1 MIRKPK
7 YFSGLLAGITVIGS
21 LVFSSGDSHAQDGVD
36 RLFKRD
42 SLTRDSLTEKLNT
55 SGNSVTGNRLPL
67 KMDPSDAVV
76 PGASIVTRIRTEINP
91 NLQNS
96 TTLATAEDDLPYPAL
111 LHSYPKPIGYG
122 MVYQGNKS
130 TEETSKLA
138 TPGFNGWNPKANRDE
153 YVFDGSDRGV
163 KVSVGDD
170 LIIQGLET
178 EDTVGHFKTVDG
190 RRLVTPSNRV
200 AIYAPRFGA
209 VRRLD
214 SVFNARLHQPIGS
227 IEEKTP
233 IAMAQGNNETATSN
247 QHVALDQFENS
258 KRASEF
264 IDRTRGV
271 LADNITHLLGTRNS
285 FKAYENLSLIRIGK
299 HSNSESARLDL
310 GIQSAKVWEDN
321 LGIQVAVD
329 NTAPVTVDRVRS
341 AQQIVHVE
349 TKEGSDILRVTKV
362 ASKIAA
368 RTGDVVEFT
377 IRFDNLSARDLADVT
392 IIDNLTRRL
401 EYMADSASSTVGAEF
416 SQEKNDGGSLM
427 LQWKLTEALAP
438 QKGGLV
444 RFKCRV
450 R

>member
-1 MIRKPK
+1 MTRKQK
-7 YFSGLLAGITVIGS
+7 HLSGFLAGITVIGS
-21 LVFSSGDSHAQDGVD
+21 LVFGGANSQAQDGFD
-36 RLFKRD
+36 RLLKRA
-42 SLTRDSLTEKLNT
+42 SLPEKLSTPVAPRADNK
-55 SGNSVTGNRLPL
+55 LPL
-67 KMDPSDAVV
+67 KMITSDAIV
-76 PGASIVTRIRTEINP
+76 PGISVATQITTEINP
-91 NLQNS
+91 ALHNS
-96 TTLATAEDDLPYPAL
+96 ATLVAAENDLPRPAL
-111 LHSYPKPIGYG
+111 NRFYPKPIGYG
-122 MVYQGNKS
+122 MVYRGNKS
-130 TEETSKLA
+130 TQENSKFS

-163 KVSVGDD
+163 KVTIGDD

-178 EDTVGHFKTVDG
+178 EDTVGHFETVDG
-190 RRLVTPSNRV
+190 QRLVTPSNRV

-214 SVFNARLHQPIGS
+214 GVFNARLRQPIGS

-233 IAMAQGNNETATSN
+233 IAMANGNNETATSN

-271 LADNITHLLGTRNS
+271 LADNIVHLLGTRNS
-285 FKAYENLSLIRIGK
+285 FKAYENLSLIRLGK

-310 GIQSAKVWEDN
+310 GIQSATVWEDN
-321 LGIQVAVD
+321 LGLQIAVS
-329 NTAPVTVDRVRS
+329 NTAPVTVDKVKS
-341 AQQIVHVE
+341 AQQFVHVE

-368 RTGDVVEFT
+368 RTGDIVEFT

-401 EYMADSASSTVGAEF
+401 EYIADSASSTVGAEF
-416 SQEKNDGGSLM
+416 SQEKNDGGSL
-427 LQWKLTEALAP
+427 LLRWKLSESLAP

>member
-1 MIRKPK
+1 MTRKQK
-7 YFSGLLAGITVIGS
+7 QFSGFIAGITVIGS
-21 LVFSSGDSHAQDGVD
+21 LVFGSANSQAQDGFD
-36 RLFKRD
+36 RLLKRA
-42 SLTRDSLTEKLNT
+42 SLPEKLNT
-55 SGNSVTGNRLPL
+55 AVQPVASNKLKLPMVT
-67 KMDPSDAVV
+67 SDAVV
-76 PGASIVTRIRTEINP
+76 PGVAVVTRIPTETQSPASN
-91 NLQNS
+91 
-96 TTLATAEDDLPYPAL
+96 TTALVAAENDLPRSAL
-111 LHSYPKPIGYG
+111 LRSYPKPIGYG
-122 MVYQGNKS
+122 MVYQGKKS
-130 TEETSKLA
+130 TQATSKLS
-138 TPGFNGWNPKANRDE
+138 TPGYNGWNPKANRDE

-163 KVSVGDD
+163 KVTIGDD

-178 EDTVGHFKTVDG
+178 EDTIGHFETADG

-209 VRRLD
+209 VRRID
-214 SVFNARLHQPIGS
+214 GVFNARLRQPIGS

-233 IAMAQGNNETATSN
+233 IAMANGNNETSTTN
-247 QHVALDQFENS
+247 QHVALDQFENT

-271 LADNITHLLGTRNS
+271 LADNIVHLLGTRNS
-285 FKAYENLSLIRIGK
+285 FKAYENLSLIRLGK
-299 HSNSESARLDL
+299 YSNSESARLDL

-321 LGIQVAVD
+321 LGLQIAVS
-329 NTAPVTVDRVRS
+329 NTAPVTVDRVKS
-341 AQQIVHVE
+341 AQQFVHVE
-349 TKEGSDILRVTKV
+349 TKEGSDVLRVTKV

-368 RTGDVVEFT
+368 RTGDLVEFT
-377 IRFDNLSARDLADVT
+377 IRFDNLGARNLEDVT

-401 EYMADSASSTVGAEF
+401 EYIEDSASSTISSDF

-427 LQWKLTEALAP
+427 LRWKLTESLAP

>member
-1 MIRKPK
+1 MTRKQK
-7 YFSGLLAGITVIGS
+7 HLSGFLAGITVIGS
-21 LVFSSGDSHAQDGVD
+21 LVFGGANSQAQDGFD
-36 RLFKRD
+36 RLLKRA
-42 SLTRDSLTEKLNT
+42 SLPEKLSTPVAPRADNK
-55 SGNSVTGNRLPL
+55 LPL
-67 KMDPSDAVV
+67 KMITSDAIV
-76 PGASIVTRIRTEINP
+76 PGISVATQITTEINP
-91 NLQNS
+91 ALNNS
-96 TTLATAEDDLPYPAL
+96 ATLVAAENDLPRPAL
-111 LHSYPKPIGYG
+111 NRFYPKPIGYG
-122 MVYQGNKS
+122 MVYRGNKS
-130 TEETSKLA
+130 TQENSKFS

-163 KVSVGDD
+163 KVTIGDD

-178 EDTVGHFKTVDG
+178 EDTVGHFETVDG
-190 RRLVTPSNRV
+190 QRLVTPSNRV

-214 SVFNARLHQPIGS
+214 GVFNARLRQPIGS

-233 IAMAQGNNETATSN
+233 IAMANGNNETATSN

-271 LADNITHLLGTRNS
+271 LADNIVHLLGTRNS
-285 FKAYENLSLIRIGK
+285 FKAYENLSLIRLGK

-321 LGIQVAVD
+321 LGLQIAVS
-329 NTAPVTVDRVRS
+329 NTAPVTVDKVKS
-341 AQQIVHVE
+341 AQQFVHVE

-368 RTGDVVEFT
+368 RTGDIVEFT

-401 EYMADSASSTVGAEF
+401 EYIADSASSTVGAEF
-416 SQEKNDGGSLM
+416 SQEKNDGGSL
-427 LQWKLTEALAP
+427 LLRWKLSESLAP

>member
-1 MIRKPK
+1 MTRKQK
-7 YFSGLLAGITVIGS
+7 HLSGFLAGITVIGS
-21 LVFSSGDSHAQDGVD
+21 LVFGGANSQAQDGFD
-36 RLFKRD
+36 RLLKRA
-42 SLTRDSLTEKLNT
+42 SLPEKLSTPVAPRADNK
-55 SGNSVTGNRLPL
+55 LPL
-67 KMDPSDAVV
+67 KMITSDAIV
-76 PGASIVTRIRTEINP
+76 PGISVATQITTEINP
-91 NLQNS
+91 ALNNS
-96 TTLATAEDDLPYPAL
+96 ATLVAAENDLPRPAL
-111 LHSYPKPIGYG
+111 NRFYPKPIGYG
-122 MVYQGNKS
+122 MVYRGNKS
-130 TEETSKLA
+130 PQETSKFS

-163 KVSVGDD
+163 KVTIGDD

-178 EDTVGHFKTVDG
+178 EDTVGHFETVDG
-190 RRLVTPSNRV
+190 QRLVTPSNRV

-214 SVFNARLHQPIGS
+214 GVFNARLRQPIGS

-233 IAMAQGNNETATSN
+233 IAMANGNNETATSN

-271 LADNITHLLGTRNS
+271 LADNIVHLLGTRNS
-285 FKAYENLSLIRIGK
+285 FKAYENLSLIRLGK

-310 GIQSAKVWEDN
+310 GIQSATVWEDN
-321 LGIQVAVD
+321 LGLQIAVS
-329 NTAPVTVDRVRS
+329 NTAPVTVDKVKS
-341 AQQIVHVE
+341 AQQFVHVE
-349 TKEGSDILRVTKV
+349 TKESSDILRVTKV

-377 IRFDNLSARDLADVT
+377 IRFDNLSARALEDVT

-401 EYMADSASSTVGAEF
+401 EYIADSASSTVGAEF
-416 SQEKNDGGSLM
+416 SQEKNDGGSL
-427 LQWKLTEALAP
+427 LLRWKLSESLAP

>member
-1 MIRKPK
+1 MTRKQK
-7 YFSGLLAGITVIGS
+7 HLSGFLAGITVIGS
-21 LVFSSGDSHAQDGVD
+21 LVFGGANSQAQDGFD
-36 RLFKRD
+36 RLLKRA
-42 SLTRDSLTEKLNT
+42 SLPEKLSTPVAPRADNK
-55 SGNSVTGNRLPL
+55 LPL
-67 KMDPSDAVV
+67 KMITSDAIV
-76 PGASIVTRIRTEINP
+76 PGISVATQITTEINP
-91 NLQNS
+91 ALHNS
-96 TTLATAEDDLPYPAL
+96 ATLVAAENDLPRPAL
-111 LHSYPKPIGYG
+111 NRFYPKPIGYG
-122 MVYQGNKS
+122 MVYRGNKS
-130 TEETSKLA
+130 TQENSKFS

-163 KVSVGDD
+163 KVTIGDD

-178 EDTVGHFKTVDG
+178 EDTVGHFETVDG
-190 RRLVTPSNRV
+190 QRLVTPSNRV

-214 SVFNARLHQPIGS
+214 GVFNARLRQPIGS

-233 IAMAQGNNETATSN
+233 IAMANGNNETATSN

-271 LADNITHLLGTRNS
+271 LADNIVHLLGTRNS
-285 FKAYENLSLIRIGK
+285 FKAYENLSLIRLGK

-321 LGIQVAVD
+321 LGLQIAVS
-329 NTAPVTVDRVRS
+329 NTAPVTVDEVKS
-341 AQQIVHVE
+341 AQQFVHVE

-368 RTGDVVEFT
+368 RTGDIVEFT
-377 IRFDNLSARDLADVT
+377 IRFDNLSARDLEDVT

-401 EYMADSASSTVGAEF
+401 EYIADSASSTVGAEF
-416 SQEKNDGGSLM
+416 SQEKNDGGSL
-427 LQWKLTEALAP
+427 LLRWKLSESLAP

>member
-1 MIRKPK
+1 MTRKQK
-7 YFSGLLAGITVIGS
+7 HLSGFLAGITVIGS
-21 LVFSSGDSHAQDGVD
+21 LVFGGANSQAQDGFD
-36 RLFKRD
+36 RLLKRA
-42 SLTRDSLTEKLNT
+42 SLPEKLSTPVAPRADNK
-55 SGNSVTGNRLPL
+55 LPL
-67 KMDPSDAVV
+67 KMITSDAIV
-76 PGASIVTRIRTEINP
+76 PGISVATQITTEINP
-91 NLQNS
+91 ALHNS
-96 TTLATAEDDLPYPAL
+96 ATLVAAENDLPRPAL
-111 LHSYPKPIGYG
+111 NRFYPKPIGYG
-122 MVYQGNKS
+122 MVYRGNKS
-130 TEETSKLA
+130 TQENSKFS
-138 TPGFNGWNPKANRDE
+138 TPGLNGWNPKANRDE

-163 KVSVGDD
+163 KVTIGDD

-178 EDTVGHFKTVDG
+178 EDTVGHFETVDG
-190 RRLVTPSNRV
+190 QRLVTPSNRV

-214 SVFNARLHQPIGS
+214 GVFNARLRQPIGS

-233 IAMAQGNNETATSN
+233 IAMANGNNETATSN

-271 LADNITHLLGTRNS
+271 LADNIVHLLGTRNS
-285 FKAYENLSLIRIGK
+285 FKAYENLSLIRLGK

-321 LGIQVAVD
+321 LGLQIAVS
-329 NTAPVTVDRVRS
+329 NTAPVTVDKVKS
-341 AQQIVHVE
+341 AQQFVHVE

-368 RTGDVVEFT
+368 RTGDIVEFT

-401 EYMADSASSTVGAEF
+401 EYIADSASSTVGAEF
-416 SQEKNDGGSLM
+416 SQEKNDGGSL
-427 LQWKLTEALAP
+427 LLRWKLSESLAP

>member
-1 MIRKPK
+1 MTRKQK
-7 YFSGLLAGITVIGS
+7 YFSGFLAGITVVGS
-21 LVFSSGDSHAQDGVD
+21 LVFGGAESHAQDGVE
-36 RLFKRD
+36 RLLKKTSLPQKRNTAVDPVADNQFTFKM
-42 SLTRDSLTEKLNT
+42 
-55 SGNSVTGNRLPL
+55 VT
-67 KMDPSDAVV
+67 SDAVG
-76 PGASIVTRIRTEINP
+76 PGISIATRTKAEANP
-91 NLQNS
+91 APQKS
-96 TTLATAEDDLPYPAL
+96 TTLAAAEDNLPHPSL
-111 LHSYPKPIGYG
+111 LHSHPIPIGYG

-138 TPGFNGWNPKANRDE
+138 KPGFNGWNSKANRDE

-163 KVSVGDD
+163 KVTVDDD

-178 EDTVGHFKTVDG
+178 EDTVGHFETVDG
-190 RRLVTPSNRV
+190 RRIVTASNRV

-214 SVFNARLHQPIGS
+214 SVFNARLRQPIGS

-310 GIQSAKVWEDN
+310 GIQSARVWEDN
-321 LGIQVAVD
+321 LGLQIAVD
-329 NTAPVTVDRVRS
+329 NTAPVTVDKVRS

-349 TKEGSDILRVTKV
+349 TKEGADILRVTKV

-368 RTGDVVEFT
+368 RTGDIVEFT
-377 IRFDNLSARDLADVT
+377 IRFDNLSARDLTDVT

-401 EYMADSASSTVGAEF
+401 EYIADSASSTVSAEF
-416 SQEKNDGGSLM
+416 SQEENDGGSLM

>member
-1 MIRKPK
+1 MTRKQK
-7 YFSGLLAGITVIGS
+7 HLSGFLAGITVIGS
-21 LVFSSGDSHAQDGVD
+21 LVFGGANSQAQDGFD
-36 RLFKRD
+36 RLLKRA
-42 SLTRDSLTEKLNT
+42 SLPEKLSTPVAPRADNK
-55 SGNSVTGNRLPL
+55 LPL
-67 KMDPSDAVV
+67 KMITSDAIV
-76 PGASIVTRIRTEINP
+76 PGISVATQITTEINP
-91 NLQNS
+91 ALNNS
-96 TTLATAEDDLPYPAL
+96 ATLVAAENDLPRPAL
-111 LHSYPKPIGYG
+111 NRFYPKPIGYG
-122 MVYQGNKS
+122 MVYRGNKL
-130 TEETSKLA
+130 TQETSKFS

-163 KVSVGDD
+163 KVTIGDD

-178 EDTVGHFKTVDG
+178 EDTVGHFETVDG
-190 RRLVTPSNRV
+190 QRLVTPSNRV

-214 SVFNARLHQPIGS
+214 GVFNARLRQPIGS

-233 IAMAQGNNETATSN
+233 IAMANGNNETATSN

-271 LADNITHLLGTRNS
+271 LADNIVHLLGTRNS
-285 FKAYENLSLIRIGK
+285 FKAYENLSLIRLGK

-310 GIQSAKVWEDN
+310 GIQSATVWEDN
-321 LGIQVAVD
+321 LGLQIAVS
-329 NTAPVTVDRVRS
+329 NTAPVTVDKVKS
-341 AQQIVHVE
+341 AQQFVHVE

-377 IRFDNLSARDLADVT
+377 IRFDNLSTRDLEDVT

-401 EYMADSASSTVGAEF
+401 EYIADSASSTVGAEF
-416 SQEKNDGGSLM
+416 SQEKNDGGSL
-427 LQWKLTEALAP
+427 LLRWKLSESLAP

>member
-1 MIRKPK
+1 MTRKQK
-7 YFSGLLAGITVIGS
+7 NLSGFLAGITVIGS
-21 LVFSSGDSHAQDGVD
+21 LVFGGANSQAQDGFD
-36 RLFKRD
+36 RLLKRA
-42 SLTRDSLTEKLNT
+42 SLPEKLSTPVAPRADNK
-55 SGNSVTGNRLPL
+55 LPL
-67 KMDPSDAVV
+67 KMITSDAIV
-76 PGASIVTRIRTEINP
+76 PGISVATQITTEINP
-91 NLQNS
+91 ALNNS
-96 TTLATAEDDLPYPAL
+96 ATLVAAENDLPRPAL
-111 LHSYPKPIGYG
+111 NRFYPKPIGYG
-122 MVYQGNKS
+122 MVYRGNKS
-130 TEETSKLA
+130 TQETSKFS

-163 KVSVGDD
+163 KVTIGDD

-178 EDTVGHFKTVDG
+178 EDTVGHFETVDG
-190 RRLVTPSNRV
+190 QRLVTPSNRV

-214 SVFNARLHQPIGS
+214 GVFNARLRQPIGS

-233 IAMAQGNNETATSN
+233 IAMANGNNETATSN

-271 LADNITHLLGTRNS
+271 LADNIVHLLGTRNS
-285 FKAYENLSLIRIGK
+285 FKAYENLSLIRLGK

-310 GIQSAKVWEDN
+310 GIQSATVWEDN
-321 LGIQVAVD
+321 LGLQIAVS
-329 NTAPVTVDRVRS
+329 NTAPVTVDKVKS
-341 AQQIVHVE
+341 AQQFVHVE

-377 IRFDNLSARDLADVT
+377 IRFDNLSARDLEDVT

-401 EYMADSASSTVGAEF
+401 EYIADSASSTVGAEF
-416 SQEKNDGGSLM
+416 SQEKNDGGSL
-427 LQWKLTEALAP
+427 LLRWKLSESLAP

>member
-1 MIRKPK
+1 MTRKQK
-7 YFSGLLAGITVIGS
+7 HLSGFLAGITVIGS
-21 LVFSSGDSHAQDGVD
+21 LVFGGANSQAQDGFD
-36 RLFKRD
+36 RLLKRA
-42 SLTRDSLTEKLNT
+42 SLPEKLSTPVAPRADNQ
-55 SGNSVTGNRLPL
+55 LPL
-67 KMDPSDAVV
+67 KMITSDAIV
-76 PGASIVTRIRTEINP
+76 PGISVATQITTEINP
-91 NLQNS
+91 ALNNS
-96 TTLATAEDDLPYPAL
+96 ATLVAAENDLPRPAL
-111 LHSYPKPIGYG
+111 NRFYPKPIGYG
-122 MVYQGNKS
+122 MVYRGNKS
-130 TEETSKLA
+130 TQETSKFS

-163 KVSVGDD
+163 KVTIGDD

-178 EDTVGHFKTVDG
+178 EDTVGHFETVDG
-190 RRLVTPSNRV
+190 QRLVTPSNRV

-214 SVFNARLHQPIGS
+214 GVFNARLRQPIGS

-233 IAMAQGNNETATSN
+233 IAMANGNNETATSN

-271 LADNITHLLGTRNS
+271 LADNIVHLLGTRNS
-285 FKAYENLSLIRIGK
+285 FKAYENLSLIRLGK

-321 LGIQVAVD
+321 LGLQIAVS
-329 NTAPVTVDRVRS
+329 NTAPVTVDKVKS
-341 AQQIVHVE
+341 AQQFVHVE

-368 RTGDVVEFT
+368 RTGDIVEFT

-401 EYMADSASSTVGAEF
+401 EYIADSASSTVGAEF
-416 SQEKNDGGSLM
+416 SQEKNDGGSL
-427 LQWKLTEALAP
+427 LLRWKLSESLAP

>member
-1 MIRKPK
+1 MTRKQK
-7 YFSGLLAGITVIGS
+7 HLSGFLAGITVIGS
-21 LVFSSGDSHAQDGVD
+21 LVFGGANSQAQDGFD
-36 RLFKRD
+36 RLLKRA
-42 SLTRDSLTEKLNT
+42 SLPEKLSTPVAPRADNK
-55 SGNSVTGNRLPL
+55 LPL
-67 KMDPSDAVV
+67 KMITSDAIV
-76 PGASIVTRIRTEINP
+76 PGISVVTQITTEINP
-91 NLQNS
+91 ALNNS
-96 TTLATAEDDLPYPAL
+96 ATLVAAENDLPRPAL
-111 LHSYPKPIGYG
+111 NRFYPKPIGYG
-122 MVYQGNKS
+122 MVYRGNKS
-130 TEETSKLA
+130 TQENSKFS

-163 KVSVGDD
+163 KVTIGDD

-178 EDTVGHFKTVDG
+178 EDTVGHFETVDG
-190 RRLVTPSNRV
+190 QRLVTPSNRV

-214 SVFNARLHQPIGS
+214 GVFNARLRQPIGS

-233 IAMAQGNNETATSN
+233 IAMANGNNETATSN

-271 LADNITHLLGTRNS
+271 LADNIVHLLGTRNS
-285 FKAYENLSLIRIGK
+285 FKAYENLSLIRLGK

-321 LGIQVAVD
+321 LGLQIAVS
-329 NTAPVTVDRVRS
+329 NTAPVTVDKVKS
-341 AQQIVHVE
+341 AQQFVHVE

-368 RTGDVVEFT
+368 RTGDIVEFT

-401 EYMADSASSTVGAEF
+401 EYIADSASSTVGAEF
-416 SQEKNDGGSLM
+416 SQEKNDGGSL
-427 LQWKLTEALAP
+427 LLRWKLSESLAP

>member
-1 MIRKPK
+1 MTRKQK
-7 YFSGLLAGITVIGS
+7 HLSGFLAGITVIGS
-21 LVFSSGDSHAQDGVD
+21 LVFGGANSQAQDGFD
-36 RLFKRD
+36 RLLKRA
-42 SLTRDSLTEKLNT
+42 SLPEKLSTPVAPRADNK
-55 SGNSVTGNRLPL
+55 LPL
-67 KMDPSDAVV
+67 KMITSDAIV
-76 PGASIVTRIRTEINP
+76 PGISVATQITTEINP
-91 NLQNS
+91 ALHNS
-96 TTLATAEDDLPYPAL
+96 ATLVAAENDLPRPAL
-111 LHSYPKPIGYG
+111 NRFYPKPIGYG
-122 MVYQGNKS
+122 MVYRGNKS
-130 TEETSKLA
+130 TQENSKFS

-163 KVSVGDD
+163 KVTIGDD

-178 EDTVGHFKTVDG
+178 EDTVGHFETVDG
-190 RRLVTPSNRV
+190 QRLVTPSNRV

-214 SVFNARLHQPIGS
+214 GVFNARLRQPIGS

-233 IAMAQGNNETATSN
+233 IAMANGNNETATSN

-271 LADNITHLLGTRNS
+271 LADNIVHLLGTRNS
-285 FKAYENLSLIRIGK
+285 FKAYENLSLIRLGK

-321 LGIQVAVD
+321 LGLQIAVS
-329 NTAPVTVDRVRS
+329 NTAPVTVDKVKS
-341 AQQIVHVE
+341 AQQFVHVE

-368 RTGDVVEFT
+368 RTGDIVEFT

-401 EYMADSASSTVGAEF
+401 EYIADSASSTVGAEF
-416 SQEKNDGGSLM
+416 SQEKNDGGSL
-427 LQWKLTEALAP
+427 LLRWKLSESLAP

>member
-1 MIRKPK
+1 
-7 YFSGLLAGITVIGS
+7 
-21 LVFSSGDSHAQDGVD
+21 
-36 RLFKRD
+36 
-42 SLTRDSLTEKLNT
+42 
-55 SGNSVTGNRLPL
+55 
-67 KMDPSDAVV
+67 
-76 PGASIVTRIRTEINP
+76 
-91 NLQNS
+91 
-96 TTLATAEDDLPYPAL
+96 
-111 LHSYPKPIGYG
+111 
-122 MVYQGNKS
+122 
-130 TEETSKLA
+130 
-138 TPGFNGWNPKANRDE
+138 PKANRDE

-163 KVSVGDD
+163 KVTIGDD

-178 EDTVGHFKTVDG
+178 EDTVGHFETVDG
-190 RRLVTPSNRV
+190 QRLVTPSNRV

-214 SVFNARLHQPIGS
+214 GVFNARLRQPIGS

-233 IAMAQGNNETATSN
+233 IAMANGNNETATSN

-271 LADNITHLLGTRNS
+271 LADNIVHLLGTRNS
-285 FKAYENLSLIRIGK
+285 FKAYENLSLIRLGK

-321 LGIQVAVD
+321 LGLQIAVS
-329 NTAPVTVDRVRS
+329 NTAPVTVDKVKS
-341 AQQIVHVE
+341 AQQFVHVE

-368 RTGDVVEFT
+368 RTGDIVEFT

-401 EYMADSASSTVGAEF
+401 EYIADSASSTVGAEF
-416 SQEKNDGGSLM
+416 SQEKNDGGSL
-427 LQWKLTEALAP
+427 LLRWKLSESLAP